1 MHVLRQKS
9 GEGFDELCHHDIAT
23 SHPEFIAMH
32 SHDYPIFEHDPS
44 REAMLEPTKIW
55 KPRDIPER
63 VVLCF
68 FQEALAKVGKDA
80 RSGGHLRSEV
90 GRFPIHIIDVKG
102 EPVAVAHP
110 GVGAPYAAAV
120 LEEMIA
126 FGGRKFIAVGSA
138 GGLVREMTA
147 GHVVIPTH
155 AIRDEGTSY
164 HYLPAAREVPQQ
176 SAPIEAIKAT
186 LAAHD
191 VPYALG
197 KTWTTDGIYRE
208 TPARIARRREE
219 GCLTVEMEAAAFFAV
234 AEFRGV
240 ACGQMLYVGDDLSGE
255 AWDMRDFIH
264 GQASLRERL
273 FWLAADAVLR
283 L

>member
-1 MHVLRQKS
+1 MHTQ
-9 GEGFDELCHHDIAT
+9 
-23 SHPEFIAMH
+23 
-32 SHDYPIFEHDPS
+32 DYPILEHDPS

-68 FQEALAKVGKDA
+68 FQEVLAKVGEGT
-80 RSGGHLRSEV
+80 RSAGYLTSEV

-102 EPVAVAHP
+102 EPVAIAHP

-147 GHVVIPTH
+147 GRVVIPTH

-164 HYLPAAREVPQQ
+164 HYLPPGREVAQQ
-176 SAPIEAIKAT
+176 PTSIEAIRAT
-186 LAAHD
+186 LEAHN

-208 TPARIARRREE
+208 TRARIARRRDE

-240 ACGQMLYVGDDLSGE
+240 AFGQMLYAGDDLSGQE
-255 AWDMRDFIH
+255 WDMRDFIY
-264 GQASLRERL
+264 GRASLREQL

>member
-1 MHVLRQKS
+1 ML
-9 GEGFDELCHHDIAT
+9 T
-23 SHPEFIAMH
+23 
-32 SHDYPIFEHDPS
+32 HDYPILEHDPAG
-44 REAMLEPTKIW
+44 EAMLEPTKIW

-68 FQEALAKVGKDA
+68 FQEVLSKVGEGA
-80 RSGGHLRSEV
+80 RSGGHLTSEV

-102 EPVAVAHP
+102 EPVAIAHP

-126 FGGRKFIAVGSA
+126 FGGRRFMAVGSA
-138 GGLVREMTA
+138 GGLVREMIA

-164 HYLPAAREVPQQ
+164 HYLPAAREVAQQ
-176 SAPIEAIKAT
+176 PAAIEAIEAT
-186 LAAHD
+186 LAAHG
-191 VPYALG
+191 VPYTLG

-208 TPARIARRREE
+208 TPARIARRRAE

-240 ACGQMLYVGDDLSGE
+240 VFGQMLYAGDDLSGE
-255 AWDMRDFIH
+255 EWDMRDFIH

-273 FWLAADAVLR
+273 FWLAADAVLQ